1 MRSLNISFHRNDTRC
16 HLGLCNHFL
25 ICLPIVPL
33 IQSYLDTVDD
43 NRNINRKKVVM
54 GRDPCASNNA
64 ALARYLTLAPLD
76 SCEKRK
82 VFQDVVHTGLDI
94 LMPVKQIRTCT
105 ADAPWMNQRLKS
117 LILKRQKTFNVHG
130 VESVKFRY
138 FRNLV
143 NRERKTWRA
152 KYYDSRIQHLKGEN
166 PKKWWD
172 EVNDLVV
179 QR

>member
-1 MRSLNISFHRNDTRC
+1 M
-16 HLGLCNHFL
+16 
-25 ICLPIVPL
+25 
-33 IQSYLDTVDD
+33 DD

-76 SCEKRK
+76 SCEEKWK

-117 LILKRQKTFNVHG
+117 LILKRQKAFNVHG
-130 VESVKFRY
+130 AESVKFRY
-138 FRNLV
+138 FL
-143 NRERKTWRA
+143 NRVKRETKTWRA
-152 KYYDSRIQHLKGEN
+152 KYYESRIEHLKGEN

-172 EVNDLVV
+172 EVNNLVV
-179 QR
+179 QRLTAEIWLA